1 MNVINRAK
9 SMILSPKTEW
19 DVIDGEQPDNAKVI
33 TGYVLPLAG
42 LAAAAAFIGYAFIGI
57 DAGLFR
63 MKGVNWGLFQ
73 AISTLAGA
81 ILGVFI
87 SAFVI
92 DALAPSFGSE
102 KNLGRSV
109 QLVAYAYT
117 PAWVGG
123 LLAILP
129 AIAAIGGLFGLYGL
143 YLLYIGLPKM
153 KKTPEDKQMTYFI
166 VSLLVTI
173 AVYFIIATIMTALI
187 MPLMGLSM
195 SQNILESIRVN

>member
-9 SMILSPKTEW
+9 SMILAPKTEW

-42 LAAAAAFIGYAFIGI
+42 LAAVAAFIGYAFIGI
-57 DAGLFR
+57 DAGFFR
-63 MKGVNWGLFQ
+63 IKGINWGVYQ
-73 AISTLAGA
+73 AISTLVGA

-102 KNLGRSV
+102 KNIGRSV

-117 PAWVGG
+117 PAWIGG
-123 LLAILP
+123 LLGILP
-129 AIAAIGGLFGLYGL
+129 SLAFIGALFGLYGL

-153 KKTPEDKQMTYFI
+153 KRTPEDKHLSYFI
-166 VSLLVTI
+166 VSLLVII
-173 AVYFIIATIMTALI
+173 AVYFIIGVIMSTLV
-187 MPLMGLSM
+187 MPAMGLSM
-195 SQNILESIRVN
+195 SKDLLQSIKIQ

>member
-9 SMILSPKTEW
+9 SMILAPKTEW

-42 LAAAAAFIGYAFIGI
+42 LAAVAAFIGYAFIGI
-57 DAGLFR
+57 DAGFFR
-63 MKGVNWGLFQ
+63 IKGINWGVYQ
-73 AISTLAGA
+73 AISTLVGA

-102 KNLGRSV
+102 KNIGRSV
-109 QLVAYAYT
+109 QLVAYAYR
-117 PAWVGG
+117 PAWIGG
-123 LLAILP
+123 LLGILP
-129 AIAAIGGLFGLYGL
+129 SLAFIGALFGLYGL

-153 KKTPEDKQMTYFI
+153 KRTPEDKHLSYFI
-166 VSLLVTI
+166 VSLLVII
-173 AVYFIIATIMTALI
+173 AVYFIIGVIMSTLV
-187 MPLMGLSM
+187 MPAMGLSM
-195 SQNILESIRVN
+195 SKDLLQSIKIQ